1 MGVWRRLR
9 LLYFG
14 AMDTET
20 PQFKENITS
29 VILMGGHSRVPM
41 IQAAVRELVGEWVTL
56 LSFIFT
62 SAEPPLLHLFRSEL

>member
-9 LLYFG
+9 LSLLYFG
-14 AMDTET
+14 AIDTET
-20 PQFKENITS
+20 ACFKENITS

-41 IQAAVRELVGEWVTL
+41 IQAAVRELVGECVNF

-62 SAEPPLLHLFRSEL
+62 SVEHLFRSEL